1 MLLFSKNDNKS
12 KKEEDALYVFSLS
25 TSLAEELVSELR
37 LAGMTKVSGIDTDVL
52 ASGAFQ
58 TPDDMKGA
66 IIDVGSRTD
75 VDNIVQSLQIKLP
88 GGVWFCL
95 VGNSDYISL
104 AQQFADYNISY
115 FNSSAQKG
123 LIVQAAV
130 SDKSEHSTRKKNAI
144 SIAVLGCKGGVGN
157 TLLAYHIANHIVDER
172 NASTLLVSGD
182 RGSEDLDFILG
193 KKMLQE
199 FTPVRKNLDACSTSP
214 TLHSELTEE
223 VHQRFEFIVFE
234 QAIQSISKEMMR
246 SLVEES
252 LCIILV
258 VNRSY
263 ASVRVAKMM
272 LEQVEVLHKI
282 NRITRRVFVC
292 FNDLHPY
299 KHSDIVVTDLER
311 VLGRPFDVELPYV
324 RGGLEK
330 VSVKGPT
337 LSAMQ
342 KGIDALTKKIL
353 GIDVAPE
360 KFAFLKTLIRK

>member
-95 VGNSDYISL
+95 VGNSDSISL

-144 SIAVLGCKGGVGN
+144 SIAVLGCKGVLEIRYWPIILQ
-157 TLLAYHIANHIVDER
+157 TISLM
-172 NASTLLVSGD
+172 NATHRPYL
-182 RGSEDLDFILG
+182 
-193 KKMLQE
+193 
-199 FTPVRKNLDACSTSP
+199 
-214 TLHSELTEE
+214 
-223 VHQRFEFIVFE
+223 
-234 QAIQSISKEMMR
+234 
-246 SLVEES
+246 SLVTEG
-252 LCIILV
+252 LKIWILFL
-258 VNRSY
+258 
-263 ASVRVAKMM
+263 AKKCCRN
-272 LEQVEVLHKI
+272 L
-282 NRITRRVFVC
+282 RR
-292 FNDLHPY
+292 
-299 KHSDIVVTDLER
+299 
-311 VLGRPFDVELPYV
+311 
-324 RGGLEK
+324 
-330 VSVKGPT
+330 
-337 LSAMQ
+337 
-342 KGIDALTKKIL
+342 
-353 GIDVAPE
+353 
-360 KFAFLKTLIRK
+360 